1 MCWRTEKCARS
12 NAKKKKKKK
21 KKVKEE
27 VRVSIIF
34 LSTLSPAALRSERRE
49 NNTHTHT
56 HEKEKQRICGCLEH
70 HQTTPRANA
79 IAHEHQKRKNAPN
92 PLTFKNAGNSSNLSF
107 IVLIGFVRSPSYK
120 QRKFPPPSSSPPCAV
135 GFVDG
140 MMYFLSHSK

>member
-12 NAKKKKKKK
+12 NAEKKK

-34 LSTLSPAALRSERRE
+34 HSTLSPAALRSERRE

-56 HEKEKQRICGCLEH
+56 HTRRTNREICGCLEH

-120 QRKFPPPSSSPPCAV
+120 QRKFPPSSSPPRAGV

-140 MMYFLSHSK
+140 M

>member
-12 NAKKKKKKK
+12 NAKKKR

-27 VRVSIIF
+27 VRVSITF
-34 LSTLSPAALRSERRE
+34 HSTLLPAALRSQRRE

-56 HEKEKQRICGCLEH
+56 RRKNREFAAAWSTIKPPHARMQSH
-70 HQTTPRANA
+70 MNT
-79 IAHEHQKRKNAPN
+79 KNAPN

-120 QRKFPPPSSSPPCAV
+120 QRKFPPSSSPPCAV

>member
-12 NAKKKKKKK
+12 NAEKKK

-34 LSTLSPAALRSERRE
+34 HSTLSPAALRSERRE
-49 NNTHTHT
+49 NNTLTHT
-56 HEKEKQRICGCLEH
+56 RRTNREICGCLEH

-79 IAHEHQKRKNAPN
+79 IAHEHQIRKNAPN

-120 QRKFPPPSSSPPCAV
+120 QRKFPPSSSPPRAGV

-140 MMYFLSHSK
+140 M